1 METKVE
7 ESSESAPNQ
16 PKSTAAPL
24 VEGSLWRAIWI
35 MSWPLVLTTL
45 ASSLVGLTDVN
56 VAQHLGSAAQ
66 AAVGVS
72 EQIIFV
78 FMVFLMSIAVGT
90 TALVSRATGAGDQE
104 TAIRE
109 TGQSICF
116 SFCLGLLLTAI
127 ALLGAHQALSFFTD
141 SPDVLKAGTL
151 YIQNYSFFLIP
162 FSVVCICNAA
172 FRAIGDTKTPL
183 LTVSIMTAVNV
194 AGDYLTVLHDW
205 PVPGLGM
212 MGIAWSGVI
221 ASSIGSIIALS
232 RIKAS
237 GLGPCLNQLL
247 PVQKESIKKLIR
259 IGFPSAL
266 QRMGWA
272 LSVFVLFY
280 ILGKC
285 PTPDSALASWA
296 IGMRVEGLVF
306 MPLMALSLSVA
317 SIVGQNLGAKETE
330 RAYQAGWNVT
340 MIGVAMMTILG
351 TCMFIFA
358 EPLARAMS
366 HDATTTAYTMRY
378 LQINAI
384 AEPFLA
390 LGMVLSG
397 ALQGA
402 GDTRTP
408 MWITIFTNW
417 VIRLPLAYYLVVSC
431 GLGPNGAWISM
442 TTSVTIMGL
451 LAAWRFH
458 SKSWMKIRL

>member
-7 ESSESAPNQ
+7 ESSESAQNPQ
-16 PKSTAAPL
+16 QAAPL
-24 VEGSLWRAIWI
+24 VQGSLWHAIWT

-45 ASSLVGLTDVN
+45 ASSMVGLTDVS
-56 VAQHLGSAAQ
+56 VAKYLGPAAQ

-72 EQIIFV
+72 EQILFV

-90 TALVSRATGAGDQE
+90 TALVSRATGAGDRE

-116 SFCLGLLLTAI
+116 SFGLGLLLTII
-127 ALLGAHQALSFFTD
+127 ALSGARLALSFFTD
-141 SPDVLKAGTL
+141 SLEVVQAGTV

-162 FSVVCICNAA
+162 FSIVCICNAA

-194 AGDYLTVLHDW
+194 AGDYLTVLGNW

-212 MGIAWSGVI
+212 IGIAWSGVI
-221 ASSIGSIIALS
+221 ASAIGSVIALS

-237 GLGPCLNQLL
+237 SLGPCLNQLL
-247 PVQKESIKKLIR
+247 PIQKESIKKLVR

-285 PTPDSALASWA
+285 PTPDRALASWA

-317 SIVGQNLGAKETE
+317 SIVGQNLGAKETQ

-340 MIGVAMMTILG
+340 MIGVLMMTILG
-351 TCMFIFA
+351 TCMFSFA
-358 EPLARAMS
+358 EPLAKAMS
-366 HDATTTAYTMRY
+366 HDPTTIEYTMRY
-378 LQINAI
+378 LQINAL

-417 VIRLPLAYYLVVSC
+417 IIRLPLAYYLVIFC
-431 GLGPNGAWISM
+431 GLGPTGAWISM

-451 LAAWRFH
+451 LAAWRFQ
-458 SKSWMKIRL
+458 SRSWMKIRL

>member
-7 ESSESAPNQ
+7 GSSEPAQNRQ
-16 PKSTAAPL
+16 TAPL
-24 VEGSLWRAIWI
+24 VQGSLWRAIWT

-45 ASSLVGLTDVN
+45 ASSLVGLTDVS
-56 VAQHLGSAAQ
+56 VAKHLGSASQ

-72 EQIIFV
+72 EQIIFI

-90 TALVSRATGAGDQE
+90 TALVSRATGAGDSE

-109 TGQSICF
+109 TGQSISF
-116 SFCLGLLLTAI
+116 SFGLGLLLTV
-127 ALLGAHQALSFFTD
+127 LALSGAKGALSLFTD
-141 SPDVLKAGTL
+141 SPAVIQAGTL

-162 FSVVCICNAA
+162 FSIVCICNAA

-183 LTVSIMTAVNV
+183 LTVSVMTSVNV
-194 AGDYLTVLHDW
+194 AGDYLTVLGNW

-221 ASSIGSIIALS
+221 ASTIGAVIALYK
-232 RIKAS
+232 IKCS
-237 GLGPCLNQLL
+237 SLGGALNQLV
-247 PVQKESIKKLIR
+247 PVRKESISKLVR
-259 IGFPSAL
+259 IGIPSAL

-272 LSVFVLFY
+272 LSVFVLFF

-285 PTPDSALASWA
+285 PNADSALASWA

-330 RAYQAGWNVT
+330 RAYKAGWNVT

-351 TCMFIFA
+351 TGMFIFA

-366 HDATTTAYTMRY
+366 HDPPTILYTMRY
-378 LQINAI
+378 LQINAV

-408 MWITIFTNW
+408 MWITLFTNW
-417 VIRLPLAYYLVVSC
+417 LIRLPLAYYLVILC

-458 SKSWMKIRL
+458 SRSWMKIRL